1 MYKKISFLLLVYNL
15 KRSFY
20 TVLLYNHLET
30 VNSSLLFCFFLLYFI
45 SCFDMAP
52 ILTTFDPKEVTVVFV
67 LGKFLGL
74 IARKETKVLI

>member
-1 MYKKISFLLLVYNL
+1 
-15 KRSFY
+15 
-20 TVLLYNHLET
+20 
-30 VNSSLLFCFFLLYFI
+30 
-45 SCFDMAP
+45 MAP